1 MSVYRE
7 RRIGTDRRK
16 YAIYY
21 RYGSERRENIER
33 RKMEIPENKMPAANR
48 VISLGDIARL
58 LSGARRARP

>member
-1 MSVYRE
+1 MDVFRE

-21 RYGSERRENIER
+21 RYGSERRANTER
-33 RKMEIPENKMPAANR
+33 RAEKINEDRMPAVNR

-58 LSGARRARP
+58 LTSARK

>member
-1 MSVYRE
+1 MDVHRE

-21 RYGSERRENIER
+21 RYGSERRANTER
-33 RKMEIPENKMPAANR
+33 REEEISEERMAAADR

-58 LSGARRARP
+58 LTNAKS

>member
-1 MSVYRE
+1 MDVFRE

-21 RYGSERRENIER
+21 RYGSERRANTER
-33 RKMEIPENKMPAANR
+33 RGEEINEDRMPTVNR

-58 LSGARRARP
+58 LTSARR

>member
-1 MSVYRE
+1 MDLFRE

-21 RYGSERRENIER
+21 RYGSERRANSER
-33 RKMEIPENKMPAANR
+33 RGEEISEDRMPAVNR

-58 LSGARRARP
+58 LTSARR

>member
-1 MSVYRE
+1 MDFFRE

-21 RYGSERRENIER
+21 RYGSERRANKER
-33 RKMEIPENKMPAANR
+33 RGEEISEDRMPAVNR

-58 LSGARRARP
+58 LTSTGR